1 MVKTLLFCCVLTL
14 MFVLSGCGGAS
25 EEAVSEAASTAAE
38 SAAEP
43 AAPEPDR
50 ITVQHILI
58 AFQGSVEGKAVS
70 RSKEEAEALARE
82 LFERAKSG
90 EDFNALV
97 EEYTDDS
104 SPGIYGIVNF
114 GLEGDEIR
122 QVFPRD
128 KMMACFGD
136 VGFGLEVDA
145 VGLAEYDKKTCKF
158 GWHVIKR
165 LR

>member
-1 MVKTLLFCCVLTL
+1 
-14 MFVLSGCGGAS
+14 
-25 EEAVSEAASTAAE
+25 
-38 SAAEP
+38 
-43 AAPEPDR
+43 
-50 ITVQHILI
+50 LI
-58 AFQGSVEGKAVS
+58 AFEGSVEGKNVT
-70 RSKEEAEALARE
+70 RSKEEASQLAQE
-82 LFERAKSG
+82 LFDRAKTG

-122 QVFPRD
+122 QVYPRD
-128 KMMACFGD
+128 KMMAGFGD
-136 VGFGLEVDA
+136 VGFALEVDGI
-145 VGLAEYDKKTCKF
+145 GLAVYDKKTCKF

>member
-1 MVKTLLFCCVLTL
+1 MVKMLGLCCVLTL
-14 MFVLSGCGGAS
+14 AFVLAGCGGAT
-25 EEAVSEAASTAAE
+25 EEAVSEAAST
-38 SAAEP
+38 STEP
-43 AAPEPDR
+43 AAPEPER

-58 AFQGSVEGKAVS
+58 AFEGSVEGKNVT
-70 RSKEEAEALARE
+70 RSKDEAGQLAKE
-82 LFERAKSG
+82 LFDRAKSG

-136 VGFGLEVDA
+136 VGFALDVDA
-145 VGLAEYDKKTCKF
+145 VGLAVYNKNTCKF

>member
-1 MVKTLLFCCVLTL
+1 MVKSIGCCCALIIVAFLLA
-14 MFVLSGCGGAS
+14 GCGGAP
-25 EEAVSEAASTAAE
+25 EEAVSEAAST
-38 SAAEP
+38 STEP

-58 AFQGSVEGKAVS
+58 AFEGSVEGKGVT
-70 RSKEEAEALARE
+70 RSKEEAGQLAQE
-82 LFERAKSG
+82 LFERAKGG

-97 EEYTDDS
+97 EEYTDDA

-122 QVFPRD
+122 QVFPRE

-136 VGFGLEVDA
+136 VGFALEVDE
-145 VGLAEYDKKTCKF
+145 VGLAVYDKSSCKF

>member
-1 MVKTLLFCCVLTL
+1 MVKLLGLCCVLTL
-14 MFVLSGCGGAS
+14 GFILAGCGGAT
-25 EEAVSEAASTAAE
+25 EEVVNEAAST
-38 SAAEP
+38 STEP

-58 AFQGSVEGKAVS
+58 AFEGSVEEGKGVT
-70 RSKEEAEALARE
+70 RSKDEAEQLAQE
-82 LFERAKSG
+82 LFERAKAG

-122 QVFPRD
+122 MVYPRD

-136 VGFGLEVDA
+136 VGFALAPNEI
-145 VGLAEYDKKTCKF
+145 GLAVYDKHTCKF